1 MDEVTTYHPP
11 CTITPRIV
19 RAIADI
25 CEVIGRLGA
34 MEDTTRG
41 LWLRRINRLRTIQG
55 SLAIEGNTLSL
66 EQITAI
72 LEGKRVIAP
81 PREIQEVRNAI
92 TAYDRLPRWNPEKEA
107 DFLEAHKTL
116 MRGLLDSAG
125 CYRQGGVGIM
135 ARERVIH
142 VAPSAKRVPALMR
155 DLFEWLK
162 ASEHHPLVTS
172 AIFHYELEFIHPFED
187 GNGRIGRLWQT
198 LILSRWNPIFTA
210 VPVESMVYKRQQD
223 YYEAL
228 AQSTSKGDSSPFV
241 EFMMAAI
248 QEALAQ
254 YTTPQVTPQV
264 ARLLFVLKD
273 EMSRGEIQAALGL
286 KDRKSFRS
294 RYLAPALNA
303 GLIEMTIPERP
314 NSRLQKYSLT
324 EKGRRFVHELQ
335 EKIKIWK
342 CDGVR

>member
-1 MDEVTTYHPP
+1 MDEVSTYHPP

-19 RAIADI
+19 RAVADI
-25 CEVIGRLGA
+25 SEAIGRLGA
-34 MEDTTRG
+34 SEDTTRE

-81 PREIQEVRNAI
+81 LREIQEVRNAL

-125 CYRQGGVGIM
+125 RYRQGGVGIM

-142 VAPSAKRVPALMR
+142 VAPPAKRVPALMR

-162 ASEHHPLVTS
+162 TSEHHPLVAS
-172 AIFHYELEFIHPFED
+172 VIFHYELEFIHPFED

-228 AQSTSKGDSSPFV
+228 AQSTSKGDSFPFV
-241 EFMMAAI
+241 EFMLAAI

-254 YTTPQVTPQV
+254 YTTPQVSPQVTPQV
-264 ARLLFVLKD
+264 ERLLFVLNG
-273 EMSRGEIQAALGL
+273 EMSRGEIQAALDL

-314 NSRLQKYSLT
+314 NSRLQKYRLT
-324 EKGRRFVHELQ
+324 EKGRKLARELR
-335 EKIKIWK
+335 ERTNEI
-342 CDGVR
+342 